1 MAGERYRFFDDITS
15 DVIFEAYGETLKDV
29 FANAA
34 EAMFH
39 FICKLDKVG
48 PKEEKKIEV
57 QADSVED
64 LMVNW
69 LQALIAAVDIEAMFF
84 SKFRITEIDDK
95 HLTAFIAGEPITP
108 EKGETVVKA
117 VTYHQ
122 YKFEKT
128 PEGYKVRVSLDI

>member
-1 MAGERYRFFDDITS
+1 MEKYRFFDEMTS

-39 FICKLDKVG
+39 FICKLDQVQ
-48 PKEEKKIEV
+48 PTQEKKIEV
-57 QADSVED
+57 QGTSPDD
-64 LMVNW
+64 LMINW

-84 SKFRITEIDDK
+84 SKFTITDITDTK
-95 HLTAFIAGEPITP
+95 LTAFVYGEPVTP

-117 VTYHQ
+117 VTLHQ

-128 PEGYKVRVSLDI
+128 PEGYMCRVSLDI

>member
-1 MAGERYRFFDDITS
+1 MERYRFFDELTS
-15 DVIFEAYGETLKDV
+15 DVIFEAYGETLNDV

-39 FICKLDKVG
+39 FICKIEQVE
-48 PKEEKKIEV
+48 PKEEKKVEV
-57 QADSVED
+57 EADSVDD

-69 LQALIAAVDIEAMFF
+69 LQSLIAAVDIEGMFF
-84 SKFRITEIDDK
+84 SKFKITEIDET
-95 HLTAFIAGEPITP
+95 HLVAFVYGEPVSP
-108 EKGETVVKA
+108 EKGGTVVKA

-122 YKFEKT
+122 YSFDKT

>member
-1 MAGERYRFFDDITS
+1 MEKYLFFDDMTS

-29 FANAA
+29 FTNAA

-39 FICKLDKVG
+39 FICKADLVA
-48 PKEEKKIEV
+48 PTEEHKIEV
-57 QADSVED
+57 EADNVED
-64 LMVNW
+64 LMINW
-69 LQALIAAVDIEAMFF
+69 LQTLIASVDIEEMFF
-84 SKFRITEIDDK
+84 SKFTITEIDDK
-95 HLTAFIAGEPITP
+95 HLTAFIYGEPVSP

-128 PEGYKVRVSLDI
+128 DEGYVCRVSLDI

>member
-1 MAGERYRFFDDITS
+1 MEKYKFFDDMTS

-29 FANAA
+29 FTNAA

-39 FICKLDKVG
+39 FICKLDQVE
-48 PKEEKKIEV
+48 PNEEKKIEV
-57 QADSVED
+57 EAESVED

-69 LQALIAAVDIEAMFF
+69 LQALIAAVDIEGMFF
-84 SKFRITEIDDK
+84 SSFKITDISEK
-95 HLTAFIAGEPITP
+95 KLTAFVYGEPVTP

-122 YKFEKT
+122 YKFEQT
-128 PEGYKVRVSLDI
+128 PDGYVCRVSLDI